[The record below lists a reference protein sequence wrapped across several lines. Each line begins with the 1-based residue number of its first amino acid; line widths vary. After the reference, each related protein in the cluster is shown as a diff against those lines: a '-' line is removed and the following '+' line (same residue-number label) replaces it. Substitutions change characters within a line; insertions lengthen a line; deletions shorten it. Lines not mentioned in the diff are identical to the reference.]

1 MITDRCKKYSD
12 NLISNETMKG
22 RDNLM
27 THSSDKVVGRE
38 NIQTMFA
45 MEGSPGVLWLGVPLN
60 KMIVAWVVLCVVF
73 CGCATNEKDREGSV
87 HDARI
92 AKIVEED
99 GARIEK
105 ENLAHAQL
113 VREQEKKIRTQ
124 MPIR

>member
-1 MITDRCKKYSD
+1 
-12 NLISNETMKG
+12 
-22 RDNLM
+22 M

-45 MEGSPGVLWLGVPLN
+45 MEGSLGVLLLGVPLN

-73 CGCATNEKDREGSV
+73 CGCATNEKDRERSV
-87 HDARI
+87 RDARI
-92 AKIVEED
+92 AKIVEEE